1 MRNSILNPI
10 ISAYTELEG
19 TFNYNKTSLAPSGY
33 KVVINENTYA
43 RRTQA
48 PPGSGGWY
56 IGHALDHYIYHQVYV
71 NTASDERI
79 GYKIKLLPH
88 QTKNAFIYSADRASL
103 AAGDLK

>member
-1 MRNSILNPI
+1 M
-10 ISAYTELEG
+10 
-19 TFNYNKTSLAPSGY
+19 
-33 KVVINENTYA
+33 
-43 RRTQA
+43 
-48 PPGSGGWY
+48 
-56 IGHALDHYIYHQVYV
+56 